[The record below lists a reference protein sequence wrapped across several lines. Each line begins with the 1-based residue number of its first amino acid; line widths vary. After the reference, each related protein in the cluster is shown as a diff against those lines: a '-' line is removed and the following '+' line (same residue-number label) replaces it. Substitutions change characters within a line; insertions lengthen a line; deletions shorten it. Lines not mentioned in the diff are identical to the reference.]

1 MKALVYE
8 KYAEENDFAS
18 ILKLKDIPEP
28 NVKSNEV
35 LFRVKAAALN
45 YDDIWGMRGKPLAV
59 PLPHISGTDAAGE
72 VIAVGEDVKGF
83 KVGDRVVSHGNM
95 SCRVCSACTS
105 GREFDCKKRK
115 IWGFETGPLWG
126 GYCEIAHLP
135 EINVLKIPDSI
146 SYEDAAAASM
156 TLLTSWH
163 MLVGRAKIK
172 PGQVVLVMGG
182 SSGVG
187 IFGIQIAK
195 LYPDIPVWINDL
207 YVPLYNFWTQLR
219 DRGKELS
226 ERVREEKQRTLD
238 EGDKD
243 KVTAKA
249 KELFNKYK
257 EEIDTYDDFEKAVAF
272 FIMNKCSF
280 SGLTENS
287 TFSQT
292 ASNSNFSLVGADKL
306 AEFSELIKHWK
317 ITNIDYS
324 EVMRERGSSNTFVF
338 LDPPYDIKDFLY
350 GKNREMHKSF
360 DHNRFAEDVYNC
372 VHKFMITY
380 NVNDRLMELYKNY
393 NLKEWKLRYS
403 MAHRGDKGTDENIKT
418 ELLVTNYSIVPQTPL
433 ELALL

>member
-1 MKALVYE
+1 MK
-8 KYAEENDFAS
+8 S
-18 ILKLKDIPEP
+18 LKTPLRYPGGKSKAIKTLSPWFPKTISEYREP
-28 NVKSNEV
+28 
-35 LFRVKAAALN
+35 F
-45 YDDIWGMRGKPLAV
+45 IG
-59 PLPHISGTDAAGE
+59 
-72 VIAVGEDVKGF
+72 
-83 KVGDRVVSHGNM
+83 
-95 SCRVCSACTS
+95 
-105 GREFDCKKRK
+105 
-115 IWGFETGPLWG
+115 
-126 GYCEIAHLP
+126 
-135 EINVLKIPDSI
+135 
-146 SYEDAAAASM
+146 
-156 TLLTSWH
+156 
-163 MLVGRAKIK
+163 
-172 PGQVVLVMGG
+172 GG
-182 SSGVG
+182 S
-187 IFGIQIAK
+187 IAIEVTK
-195 LYPDIPVWINDL
+195 TNPNIPIWINDL
-207 YVPLYNFWTQLR
+207 YVPLYNFWVQLR
-219 DRGKELS
+219 DRGEELS

-306 AEFSELIKHWK
+306 AQFSKLIKDWK
-317 ITNIDYS
+317 ITNLDYS
-324 EVMRERGSSNTFVF
+324 EVMKENGSSDTFVF

-360 DHNRFAEDVYNC
+360 DHNRFADDVYNC

-380 NVNDRLMELYKNY
+380 NVNDKLKELYKNY

-403 MAHRGDKGTDENIKT
+403 MAHRGDKGTDENVKT

-433 ELALL
+433 EVAWN

>member
-1 MKALVYE
+1 MKALKTPLRYPGGKSKAIKTLSPWFPKTISE
-8 KYAEENDFAS
+8 YREPFIGGGS
-18 ILKLKDIPEP
+18 IAIEIT
-28 NVKSNEV
+28 KSN
-35 LFRVKAAALN
+35 
-45 YDDIWGMRGKPLAV
+45 
-59 PLPHISGTDAAGE
+59 
-72 VIAVGEDVKGF
+72 
-83 KVGDRVVSHGNM
+83 
-95 SCRVCSACTS
+95 
-105 GREFDCKKRK
+105 
-115 IWGFETGPLWG
+115 
-126 GYCEIAHLP
+126 
-135 EINVLKIPDSI
+135 
-146 SYEDAAAASM
+146 
-156 TLLTSWH
+156 
-163 MLVGRAKIK
+163 
-172 PGQVVLVMGG
+172 
-182 SSGVG
+182 
-187 IFGIQIAK
+187 
-195 LYPDIPVWINDL
+195 PDIPVWINDL
-207 YVPLYNFWTQLR
+207 YVPLYNFWVQLR
-219 DRGKELS
+219 DRGEELS

-249 KELFNKYK
+249 KELFNRYK

-272 FIMNKCSF
+272 FIMNKCSY

-306 AEFSELIKHWK
+306 AQFSKLIKNWK

-324 EVMRERGSSNTFVF
+324 EVMKAHGSKDTFIF

-360 DHNRFAEDVYNC
+360 DHNRFADDVYNC

-380 NVNDRLMELYKNY
+380 NVNDRLKELYKNY

-433 ELALL
+433 EVAWN

>member
-1 MKALVYE
+1 MMMKSLKTPLRYPGGKSKAIKTLSPWFPQIISEYRE
-8 KYAEENDFAS
+8 PFIGGGS
-18 ILKLKDIPEP
+18 IAIE
-28 NVKSNEV
+28 VTKSN
-35 LFRVKAAALN
+35 
-45 YDDIWGMRGKPLAV
+45 
-59 PLPHISGTDAAGE
+59 
-72 VIAVGEDVKGF
+72 
-83 KVGDRVVSHGNM
+83 
-95 SCRVCSACTS
+95 
-105 GREFDCKKRK
+105 
-115 IWGFETGPLWG
+115 
-126 GYCEIAHLP
+126 
-135 EINVLKIPDSI
+135 
-146 SYEDAAAASM
+146 
-156 TLLTSWH
+156 
-163 MLVGRAKIK
+163 
-172 PGQVVLVMGG
+172 
-182 SSGVG
+182 
-187 IFGIQIAK
+187 
-195 LYPDIPVWINDL
+195 PDIPVWINDL
-207 YVPLYNFWTQLR
+207 YVPLYNFWVQLR
-219 DRGKELS
+219 DRGEELS

-306 AEFSELIKHWK
+306 AQFSELIKHWK

-324 EVMRERGSSNTFVF
+324 EVMKAHGSSDTFVF

-360 DHNRFAEDVYNC
+360 DHDRFADDVYNC

-433 ELALL
+433 ELALS